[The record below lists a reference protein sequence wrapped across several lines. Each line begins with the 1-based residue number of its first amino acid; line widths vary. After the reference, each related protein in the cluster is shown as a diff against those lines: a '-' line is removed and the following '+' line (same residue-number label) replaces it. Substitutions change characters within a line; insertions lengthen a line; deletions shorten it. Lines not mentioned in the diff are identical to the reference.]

1 MDYDSG
7 FSGLPMKPP
16 HLGILPSDVKVRPAS
31 HVLFDNSPLPD
42 SVPAYSTLVGDSA
55 AVTASNP
62 RATLSNSRGGPIHVA
77 DIALRAPAAPVAQLN
92 NNAEVD
98 EAPGV
103 NGDEVVCPYDP
114 RLNVYNGGFRTG
126 PGSVTTSQASALQ
139 APRRN
144 SPPRPTS
151 PRLKMCDVL
160 QQTSVPNFQKTQTR
174 SRRPSG
180 YSGSNASPV
189 SSPRMSF
196 RPESPRASDECL
208 MWLKHWRADAHAEE
222 KVQEMLTDRNSP
234 KRSLEQRFAREQVRN
249 PAYRNAT
256 KSATSLAR
264 RAKPPSWK

>member
-139 APRRN
+139 AASPEQSPEAYKPSAEDVRRAATDLRPELPEN
-144 SPPRPTS
+144 ADQESTAIWLQRKQCEPSVEPPHVIPPGEPTCF
-151 PRLKMCDVL
+151 RR
-160 QQTSVPNFQKTQTR
+160 VPHVAETLA
-174 SRRPSG
+174 SRRARRG
-180 YSGSNASPV
+180 KGA
-189 SSPRMSF
+189 RDAHRQEF
-196 RPESPRASDECL
+196 AETEPRAAL
-208 MWLKHWRADAHAEE
+208 R
-222 KVQEMLTDRNSP
+222 T
-234 KRSLEQRFAREQVRN
+234 
-249 PAYRNAT
+249 
-256 KSATSLAR
+256 
-264 RAKPPSWK
+264 